1 MEKKIASIILV
12 TVILSMLAVTLV
24 SARGALTLTWAIVCE
39 DATVSPT
46 IYQGKAMD
54 LFHGFGACK
63 VLFRPGNGK
72 PASLPGGNPGGDP
85 GGQPGVEVTPS
96 PDPDLWLMPPGITP
110 EPWMPPCVGC

>member
-1 MEKKIASIILV
+1 MNKKLVVIVLV

-63 VLFRPGNGK
+63 VLFRPGNSK
-72 PASLPGGNPGGDP
+72 PASLPGQPPIDP
-85 GGQPGVEVTPS
+85 GGNPAPEVTPS
-96 PDPDLWLMPPGITP
+96 PDLNPFPWQPPGTP
-110 EPWMPPCVGC
+110 IVPCVGC